1 MSTNQTF
8 LIFVI
13 AIILLTSV
21 IGIVGRYMS
30 RQRLLK
36 SMETLWQTISP
47 LEAFIRPNSHFD
59 YEYKLYKEKFESHSL
74 VDDKTW
80 SDLNMN
86 AIFHKMNYNLTAI
99 GEMKLYACLRGML
112 SITNKSLLSLFND
125 NAEFR
130 KNVTY
135 HLALVG
141 KTVYPTFPDQI
152 TPVKRQN
159 ILFLCPF
166 LPVISFAVI
175 FINSQV
181 GILLFLMS
189 CLFNIILS
197 ATLKRTYEDDLKSI
211 FYASNVLKQGYTIS
225 KIKHAPQPEV
235 NFKQFRTARHLT
247 SVLAEVNDE
256 DIGAMVIKLVKLIFM
271 LDYVLF
277 HSIQKKLYNT
287 YE

>member
-99 GEMKLYACLRGML
+99 GEMKLYA
-112 SITNKSLLSLFND
+112 LSLI
-125 NAEFR
+125 
-130 KNVTY
+130 
-135 HLALVG
+135 H
-141 KTVYPTFPDQI
+141 I
-152 TPVKRQN
+152 
-159 ILFLCPF
+159 
-166 LPVISFAVI
+166 
-175 FINSQV
+175 
-181 GILLFLMS
+181 
-189 CLFNIILS
+189 
-197 ATLKRTYEDDLKSI
+197 
-211 FYASNVLKQGYTIS
+211 
-225 KIKHAPQPEV
+225 
-235 NFKQFRTARHLT
+235 
-247 SVLAEVNDE
+247 
-256 DIGAMVIKLVKLIFM
+256 
-271 LDYVLF
+271 
-277 HSIQKKLYNT
+277 
-287 YE
+287 